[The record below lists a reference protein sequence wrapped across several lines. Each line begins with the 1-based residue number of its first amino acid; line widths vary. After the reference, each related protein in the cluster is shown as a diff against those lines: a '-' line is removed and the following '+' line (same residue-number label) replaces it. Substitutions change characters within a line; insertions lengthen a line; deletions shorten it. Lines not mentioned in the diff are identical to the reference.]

1 MSKIATTPGQI
12 YSCLKGLICLH
23 KPSGMP
29 VGTLLSDLN
38 NRIMKELN
46 DSNPEYQRRMETNR
60 NIQEQGGLLDYSSH
74 PLVLGDTFGDQ
85 DVELQIVNAV
95 SDFSSGLV
103 LVTVNDLPSTQILQD
118 AILPKQ
124 YILSLILGRA
134 TNNSLSHGKVLE
146 KSSFAHLKNRPQILE
161 KTLAQVRSAHQR
173 DAFKQAG
180 VNIQSQEAYEL
191 AVKGLVKPTS
201 EQEGYTIVYGLECV
215 DFDLPH
221 VKLKVTC
228 INESPIYLAELCAEL
243 GLKLRTNAVL
253 DRLHLL
259 RYGPF
264 SSENSL
270 LLKHVNLQNIL
281 YNINDNQSNLDFL
294 RARESAPSN
303 IEF

>member
-38 NRIMKELN
+38 NRIMKDLN
-46 DSNPEYQRRMETNR
+46 DSDPEYQHRMETNR
-60 NIQEQGGLLDYSSH
+60 TIQKQGGLLDYSSH

-85 DVELQIVNAV
+85 DVELQIVNAA

-146 KSSFAHLKNRPQILE
+146 KSSFGHLKNRPQILE

-180 VNIQSQEAYEL
+180 VNMQSQEAYEL

>member
-180 VNIQSQEAYEL
+180 VNMQSQEAYEL